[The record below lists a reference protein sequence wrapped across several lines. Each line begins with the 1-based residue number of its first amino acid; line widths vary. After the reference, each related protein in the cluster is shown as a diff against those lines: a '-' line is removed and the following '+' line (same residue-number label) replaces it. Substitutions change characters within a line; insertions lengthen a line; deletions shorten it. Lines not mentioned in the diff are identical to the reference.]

1 MDEFILTVSFI
12 SDLITRLKAKLK
24 LDRPNKVLEQVEQ
37 LIQECKLEEAMN
49 QIQLLES
56 QNNLTEYDRFK
67 GLILKCKI
75 LNERRDY
82 ENGLKLSKQ
91 ILKENASL
99 GLPLLMT
106 DAMICQGNA
115 LLGIGEFDE
124 SLAICEKIEAQ
135 LKEIDI
141 KERELRKKQADI
153 SELRG
158 KIYRRKGDLN
168 LALDFLQKSLSTREK
183 LSDFYAKADLLNN
196 IGIIH
201 ASKGEFDP
209 ALDYLQ
215 SSLKIYEE
223 LKIEQPIIKLFN
235 NIGLIYSYKGE
246 LDKSLEHYQNSLDLS
261 EKFED
266 KQISATLLLNIG
278 QIYLSKGELDFAL
291 DYNQRSLALYEE
303 LDSTYELAICL
314 NNIGN
319 IFESKGEL
327 DQALEVYTRS
337 LNMFEKIQDN
347 SSIAISFNNIGNVYR
362 TRGEANEAISHYKR
376 SLELFE
382 EAGNNLD
389 VSTAL
394 LNLILVTVYWD
405 NVGEP
410 QPYLQ
415 RLQGIDDKEENKA
428 INQIYRLARAIVLR
442 KSARVVNQAEAQQI
456 FQQIAEEEIIQH
468 TNTVDAMLN
477 LCDMLLLELRSSGN
491 EEVLKEIKGI
501 LQKLQSIA
509 ENQHS
514 YSLLVDTYMLKS
526 KMALLELDLDSAR
539 QLLSEAQQI
548 AEEKGLQKL
557 AMMISGE
564 YDILMDQLGKWT
576 DLIDQ
581 NVPMIEKLELTE
593 LEGMVSRIIRKKAE
607 KPEFAEEEPSLFLIL
622 SEAGSMKFSKQ
633 FAPEGTLDDKVI
645 GDLLT
650 AINNFIQEAFAA
662 TGSIERIKHKEHT
675 LLMKPIDPLLCC
687 YVFKGQSY
695 SALRKLDTFIDT
707 IKGSRSLWRLLTSPT
722 KSDKLLPAEKE
733 MEDIVTNI
741 FLSQGSSAGL

>member
-1 MDEFILTVSFI
+1 MAVSFI

-24 LDRPNKVLEQVEQ
+24 LEGPTQKLEQVER
-37 LIQECKLEEAMN
+37 LIQEGKLDEAMRE
-49 QIQLLES
+49 IQLYEDMK
-56 QNNLTEYDRFK
+56 NLTENDRLR
-67 GLILKCKI
+67 GQILKCEI
-75 LNERRDY
+75 LNEKRDY
-82 ENGLKLSKQ
+82 KNGLKLSKQ
-91 ILKENASL
+91 ILEESEGL
-99 GLPLLMT
+99 GQSLLMI

-115 LLGIGEFDE
+115 LLGMGELDDSFKITE
-124 SLAICEKIEAQ
+124 KVEVLLKKIE
-135 LKEIDI
+135 DI
-141 KERELRKKQADI
+141 KEREYDTRHAATT
-153 SELRG
+153 ELKG
-158 KIYRRKGDLN
+158 KICRRKGDMN
-168 LALDFLQKSLSTREK
+168 LALDLLQESLSIREK
-183 LSDFYAKADLLNN
+183 LKDFHAKADLLNN
-196 IGIIH
+196 MGIIH

-215 SSLKIYEE
+215 KSLEIYEE
-223 LKIEQPIIKLFN
+223 LKMEQPIIKLFN

-246 LDKSLEHYQNSLDLS
+246 LDKSLEYYQKSLDLS
-261 EKFED
+261 EKFEN

-327 DQALEVYTRS
+327 VQALEVYTRS
-337 LNMFEKIQDN
+337 LNLFEKIQEK
-347 SSIAISFNNIGNVYR
+347 SGTALSMNNIGNVYR
-362 TRGEANEAISHYKR
+362 SRGEATEAISYYTK
-376 SLELFE
+376 SLELLE
-382 EAGNNLD
+382 EAGNNLEA
-389 VSTAL
+389 SSAL
-394 LNLILVTVYWD
+394 LNLVLMTIYWED
-405 NVGEP
+405 VGEP

-415 RLQGIDDKEENKA
+415 KLQEIDNKEENKA
-428 INQIYRLARAIVLR
+428 INQIYRLAKAIVLR
-442 KSARVVNQAEAQQI
+442 KSARVVKQAEAQQI

-468 TNTVDAMLN
+468 ERTVDAMLN
-477 LCDMLLLELRSSGN
+477 LCEMLLLELRTSGN
-491 EEVLKEIKGI
+491 EEVLKEITGI
-501 LQKLQSIA
+501 LEKLQTIG

-539 QLLSEAQQI
+539 QLLGEAQQM
-548 AEEKGLQKL
+548 AEEKGLRNL

-564 YDILMDQLGKWT
+564 YDTLMDQLGKWT

-607 KPEFAEEEPSLFLIL
+607 TPEFAGEEPALFLIL
-622 SEAGSMKFSKQ
+622 TETGTMRFSKQ

-650 AINNFIQEAFAA
+650 AINNFIQETFAA

-707 IKGSRSLWRLLTSPT
+707 VKGSRSLWRLLTSTT
-722 KSDKLLPAEKE
+722 KSDKTISAEKK
-733 MEDIVTNI
+733 MEDIVSNI
-741 FLSQGSSAGL
+741 FLSQDSSAVLQVEN